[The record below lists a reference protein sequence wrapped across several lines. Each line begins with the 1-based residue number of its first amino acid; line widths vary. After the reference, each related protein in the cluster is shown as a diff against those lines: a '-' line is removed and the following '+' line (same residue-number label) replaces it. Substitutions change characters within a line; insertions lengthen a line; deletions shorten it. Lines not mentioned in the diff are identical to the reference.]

1 MIPIDWFNVASAV
14 KGTEWDI
21 TNPQI
26 VAQRD
31 YQDIRMDGV
40 EGGRAG

>member
-1 MIPIDWFNVASAV
+1 MVPTDWFNVAFAV
-14 KGTEWDI
+14 KGTEWDV

-26 VAQRD
+26 AALSD

-40 EGGRAG
+40 EGGRTG